1 MREAHYWAGR
11 NGHELIAAD
20 DVQLAIDSRVRRASR
35 YRDLMQEEM
44 LRDTFVVDTSGAK
57 TGEINGLAVL
67 QLGELSFGRP
77 QRISATV
84 KLGGGEVVDIEREV
98 KLGGPLHSKGVLIL
112 SSFLGSHY
120 LTDRPLSLSAS
131 LVFEQSYGGVDGD
144 SASAAELCAL
154 VSALAEVPIKQSL
167 AITGSVDQRGRVQAI
182 GGVNEK
188 IEGFFDIC
196 NRRGLTGEQGVLMP
210 LANVKHLMLKKEV
223 VHAVE
228 SGTFHVYPVDHIDQA
243 LEILTGV
250 AAGARKKGG
259 VFQPGSINQGVRD
272 RLLAF
277 ADARRAFS
285 KPSSVEAQ
293 EKDAANDS

>member
-1 MREAHYWAGR
+1 
-11 NGHELIAAD
+11 
-20 DVQLAIDSRVRRASR
+20 
-35 YRDLMQEEM
+35 M
-44 LRDTFVVDTSGAK
+44 LRDTFVVDTSGVK

-67 QLGELSFGRP
+67 QLGELAFGRP

-84 KLGGGEVVDIEREV
+84 TLGGGEVVDIEREV

-196 NRRGLTGEQGVLMP
+196 NKRGLTGEQGVLIP

-228 SGTFHVYPVDHIDQA
+228 SGTFHVYPVDHVDQA

-250 AAGARKKGG
+250 VAGACAEGG
-259 VFQPGSINQGVRD
+259 EFQPGSINQGVRD
-272 RLLAF
+272 RLLTF

-285 KPSSVEAQ
+285 KPASREAQ
-293 EKDAANDS
+293 EKDAANNS

>member
-1 MREAHYWAGR
+1 
-11 NGHELIAAD
+11 
-20 DVQLAIDSRVRRASR
+20 
-35 YRDLMQEEM
+35 
-44 LRDTFVVDTSGAK
+44 
-57 TGEINGLAVL
+57 
-67 QLGELSFGRP
+67 
-77 QRISATV
+77 
-84 KLGGGEVVDIEREV
+84 
-98 KLGGPLHSKGVLIL
+98 
-112 SSFLGSHY
+112 
-120 LTDRPLSLSAS
+120 LSAS